1 MRKKCQNTLDS
12 VKVYNLLLMIQKGVA
27 CTLNGGQPVVISAI
41 LVRLVGTLLS
51 ISKTFAD

>member
-1 MRKKCQNTLDS
+1 MRKNCQNTLDS